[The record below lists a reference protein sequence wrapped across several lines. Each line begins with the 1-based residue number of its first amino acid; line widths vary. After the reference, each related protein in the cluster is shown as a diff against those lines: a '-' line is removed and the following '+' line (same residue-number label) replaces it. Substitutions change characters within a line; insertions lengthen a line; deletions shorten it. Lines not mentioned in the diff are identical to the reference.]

1 MLKVNDI
8 VFGLSVFEMGWHEG
22 LWTCI
27 YKGVE
32 VKRVNGNTKSFL
44 WVGERKSLKTLKQMK
59 QIIVLKHWIKNLTK
73 NCLEILNQ
81 RK

>member
-1 MLKVNDI
+1 MVPQCWSYVDIIEMLKVNDI

-22 LWTCI
+22 PWTCI

-44 WVGERKSLKTLKQMK
+44 
-59 QIIVLKHWIKNLTK
+59 
-73 NCLEILNQ
+73 
-81 RK
+81 